1 MNKYKYLTGE
11 EKLPSASSQIIQQ
24 AKFTNS
30 LLSKE
35 LKKQTKTTEDQIN
48 RIEDWR
54 IAIKNQ
60 DRDDLNMKILMKI

>member
-48 RIEDWR
+48 RIED
-54 IAIKNQ
+54 
-60 DRDDLNMKILMKI
+60 